1 MQTKEE
7 KVASDKAYN
16 KANKEERSAYHK
28 AYNAANKE
36 EIKAKSKVYYEAH
49 KEELVA
55 YSKAYY
61 DSHKKEKVAYREAN
75 KEEISD
81 YQKGWYVENIEKV
94 RRSNAERMTVN
105 GKYVSKKHPLWKIGN
120 YKSFN
125 DAAFSSF
132 VNYSKS
138 TNGFVYAIKN
148 KAWPEWV
155 KVGKAG
161 DAEDRLKGYQTGD
174 PFRDYTLEFSFK
186 VPNRHTAETEA
197 HKALAL
203 LSEDRRNEWFKV
215 DLTTAVRCIEA
226 INE

>member
-1 MQTKEE
+1 MRTKEE
-7 KVASDKAYN
+7 RAAYDKAY
-16 KANKEERSAYHK
+16 
-28 AYNAANKE
+28 
-36 EIKAKSKVYYEAH
+36 YEANR
-49 KEELVA
+49 EEKLA
-55 YSKAYY
+55 YKKAYY
-61 DSHKKEKVAYREAN
+61 KANRDMCKEAN
-75 KEEISD
+75 K
-81 YQKGWYVENIEKV
+81 KT
-94 RRSNAERMTVN
+94 NARHNPTTNATRMTVN
-105 GKYVSKKHPLWKIGN
+105 GKYVSRKHPLWKIGN

-138 TNGFVYAIKN
+138 TDGFVYAIKN

-161 DAEDRLKGYQTGD
+161 DAEDRLKNYQTGD

-186 VPNRHTAETEA
+186 VTNRHTAETEA

>member
-1 MQTKEE
+1 MTKEE
-7 KVASDKAYN
+7 RAAYDKAYYE
-16 KANKEERSAYHK
+16 ANKEELG
-28 AYNAANKE
+28 
-36 EIKAKSKVYYEAH
+36 AKSK
-49 KEELVA
+49 
-55 YSKAYY
+55 
-61 DSHKKEKVAYREAN
+61 AYREAN
-75 KEEISD
+75 KEELKAKAKAYYAANREERLAQSNAYHEANKNLRKECNKRNNAI
-81 YQKGWYVENIEKV
+81 NNATT
-94 RRSNAERMTVN
+94 NAERMTVN
-105 GKYVSKKHPLWKIGN
+105 GKYVSRKHPLWKIGN

-161 DAEDRLKGYQTGD
+161 DAEDRLKNYQTGD
-174 PFRDYTLEFSFK
+174 PFRVYTLEFSFK
-186 VPNRHTAETEA
+186 VTNRHTAETEA

>member
-1 MQTKEE
+1 MTKEE
-7 KVASDKAYN
+7 RAAYDKAYYE
-16 KANKEERSAYHK
+16 ANKEELGA
-28 AYNAANKE
+28 
-36 EIKAKSKVYYEAH
+36 KAK
-49 KEELVA
+49 
-55 YSKAYY
+55 
-61 DSHKKEKVAYREAN
+61 AYREAN
-75 KEEISD
+75 KEEIKAKAKAYYAANREERLAQSNA
-81 YQKGWYVENIEKV
+81 YHEANKNLRKECNKRNNAINNATT
-94 RRSNAERMTVN
+94 NAERMTVN
-105 GKYVSKKHPLWKIGN
+105 GKYVSRKHPLWKIGN

>member
-1 MQTKEE
+1 MRTKEE
-7 KVASDKAYN
+7 RAAYDKV
-16 KANKEERSAYHK
+16 
-28 AYNAANKE
+28 
-36 EIKAKSKVYYEAH
+36 
-49 KEELVA
+49 
-55 YSKAYY
+55 
-61 DSHKKEKVAYREAN
+61 YREAN
-75 KEEISD
+75 KEKKLARDKVYRKAHREEKSAYD
-81 YQKGWYVENIEKV
+81 KAYHEANREHKLAKQKLYYEDNIEKM
-94 RRSNAERMTVN
+94 RDKNLTTNAERMTVN
-105 GKYVSKKHPLWKIGN
+105 GKYVSRKHPLWKIGN

-138 TNGFVYAIKN
+138 TDGFVYAIKN

-186 VPNRHTAETEA
+186 VPNRHKAEAEA

>member
-1 MQTKEE
+1 MTKEE
-7 KVASDKAYN
+7 RAAYDKAYREDN
-16 KANKEERSAYHK
+16 
-28 AYNAANKE
+28 
-36 EIKAKSKVYYEAH
+36 I
-49 KEELVA
+49 
-55 YSKAYY
+55 
-61 DSHKKEKVAYREAN
+61 EKVKDYQKGWYEAN
-75 KEEISD
+75 KEEIAA
-81 YQKGWYVENIEKV
+81 QKKAYYKDNIEKV
-94 RRSNAERMTVN
+94 RRANAERMTVN
-105 GKYVSKKHPLWKIGN
+105 GKYVSRKHPLWKIGK

-138 TNGFVYAIKN
+138 TDGFVYAIKN

-186 VPNRHTAETEA
+186 VPNRHKAEAEA

>member
-7 KVASDKAYN
+7 KAYN
-16 KANKEERSAYHK
+16 KAYYAAHKEQKAAYAKAYYAANREKQLAYVKAYHK
-28 AYNAANKE
+28 ANTDLRKKGAKRYNAIHN
-36 EIKAKSKVYYEAH
+36 AKT
-49 KEELVA
+49 
-55 YSKAYY
+55 
-61 DSHKKEKVAYREAN
+61 
-75 KEEISD
+75 
-81 YQKGWYVENIEKV
+81 
-94 RRSNAERMTVN
+94 NAERMTVN
-105 GKYVSKKHPLWKIGN
+105 GKYVSRKHPLWKIGN

-138 TNGFVYAIKN
+138 TDGFVYAIKN

-161 DAEDRLKGYQTGD
+161 DAEDRLKNYQTGD

-186 VPNRHTAETEA
+186 VTNRHTAETEV

-215 DLTTAVRCIEA
+215 DLTAAVRCIEA
-226 INE
+226 IND